1 MNGLPVLIGFG
12 GFKVYRFVTEGAHC
26 KFGLGNRVEN
36 VLACEAACLVLDRN
50 AFRVPNAW
58 PGLLPSDYRTPST
71 RNKSDNSREN
81 E

>member
-36 VLACEAACLVLDRN
+36 VLACEACLPCFGV
-50 AFRVPNAW
+50 FRHLTKIKALMKH
-58 PGLLPSDYRTPST
+58 G
-71 RNKSDNSREN
+71 
-81 E
+81 